1 MLDFVL
7 NFLFPPVCGICGK
20 INKNWICDKCKKRIK
35 RYEKFQYI
43 KMNYRDSFTNK
54 TQGFVN
60 QKIYYDEFLYCF
72 DYKNLIRKLL
82 LDYKFFD
89 KSYLSNFW
97 AKVIMNNKKVD
108 EIFKIYDIIIPVPI
122 DKTRK
127 KERGYNQTELITN
140 IFFKE
145 KNILSE
151 NKAVIKFK
159 ETKTQSLLN
168 FEERKENIK
177 NAYKI
182 INIEKIKNKNV
193 ILFDDI
199 YTTGATVN
207 EISKMLKNSGVNKIL
222 VLVIAKD

>member
-43 KMNYRDSFTNK
+43 KINYIDLFTNK
-54 TQGFVN
+54 TQRYIN

-122 DKTRK
+122 DNIKRL
-127 KERGYNQTELITN
+127 ERGYNQTELITN

-145 KNILSE
+145 GKILSE
-151 NKAVIKFK
+151 NKSVIKFK

-182 INIEKIKNKNV
+182 INIEKIKNKNI

-207 EISKMLKNSGVNKIL
+207 EISKVLKNSGVNKVL